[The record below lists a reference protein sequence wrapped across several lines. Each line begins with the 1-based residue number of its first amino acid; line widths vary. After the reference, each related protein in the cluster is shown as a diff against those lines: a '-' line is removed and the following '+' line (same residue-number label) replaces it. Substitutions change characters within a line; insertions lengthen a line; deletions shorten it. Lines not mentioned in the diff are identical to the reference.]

1 MVREGASA
9 DGAAAVGE
17 ANVGGTG
24 NAAALSPRQE
34 LAVREIVRGR
44 SVTAAAH
51 AAGVSR
57 QTVYRWMAEPPFAA
71 TLNRWLAE
79 MKELAQDQLYGA
91 AVNAAGTLAA
101 AIEAGD
107 VKAAVV
113 LLHGLGILAPPGP
126 EAPGSDDPA
135 ILARQVELDRRAAR
149 VAPARREAD
158 LAETELMTG
167 LSREASA
174 KS

>member
-57 QTVYRWMAEPPFAA
+57 QTVYRWMAEPPSAA
-71 TLNRWLAE
+71 DEHSEPDEHSKPRTAQTGTVEDPSEAE
-79 MKELAQDQLYGA
+79 
-91 AVNAAGTLAA
+91 
-101 AIEAGD
+101 
-107 VKAAVV
+107 
-113 LLHGLGILAPPGP
+113 
-126 EAPGSDDPA
+126 DP
-135 ILARQVELDRRAAR
+135 
-149 VAPARREAD
+149 
-158 LAETELMTG
+158 
-167 LSREASA
+167 
-174 KS
+174 